1 MEKYKIVFESHA
13 LRDLREIVRYIAEIL
28 KEPVIAERIHN
39 SIKNQILSLEVMPYR
54 HKLIDDEVLY
64 KKEIRKIPVEN
75 YLVFYCVTEK
85 SKTVHIFRILYNRR
99 EWKNLI

>member
-54 HKLIDDEVLY
+54 HKLIYDEVI
-64 KKEIRKIPVEN
+64 KRKFAKCLLKNIWFFIVLPRKAKPYIFFEFYITAEN
-75 YLVFYCVTEK
+75 GK
-85 SKTVHIFRILYNRR
+85 I
-99 EWKNLI
+99 